1 MRYIKPALV
10 FFIML
15 TCLKVSAYSK
25 DETAIRKVLE
35 QQSAAWNRG
44 DIDAYMTGY
53 WNNDSLVFIGKN
65 GPTYGYNATLQRYKS
80 SYPDAEKMGKLN
92 FTILQV
98 KELSKEYYF
107 VLGKWE
113 LKRSVGD
120 LSGHFTLLFRHIGG
134 RWLIV
139 ADHSS

>member
-10 FFIML
+10 LFLVFM
-15 TCLKVSAYSK
+15 CVNVFAYSK
-25 DETAIRKVLE
+25 DETAIRTVL
-35 QQSAAWNRG
+35 QQQAAAWNTG

-98 KELSKEYYF
+98 KALSKDYYF

-113 LKRSVGD
+113 LKRSMGD
-120 LSGHFTLLFRHIGG
+120 LSGHFTLLFRHIAGQ
-134 RWLIV
+134 WLIV

>member
-10 FFIML
+10 LFLLLAVTKAF
-15 TCLKVSAYSK
+15 AYSK
-25 DETAIRKVLE
+25 DETAIRQVLE
-35 QQSAAWNRG
+35 QQSAAWNSG

-98 KELSKEYYF
+98 KELSKDYYF

-113 LKRSVGD
+113 LRRSMGD
-120 LSGHFTLLFRHIGG
+120 LSGHFTLLFRHIAG

>member
-1 MRYIKPALV
+1 MPVLV

-15 TCLKVSAYSK
+15 TCVKVFAYSK
-25 DETAIRKVLE
+25 DEPAIRKVLE

-98 KELSKEYYF
+98 KELSKDYYF

-113 LKRSVGD
+113 LKRSMGD
-120 LSGHFTLLFRHIGG
+120 LSGHFTLLFRHIAGQ
-134 RWLIV
+134 WLIV

>member
-1 MRYIKPALV
+1 MKYVKAALV
-10 FFIML
+10 IFLVFA
-15 TCLKVSAYSK
+15 CEQVFAYGK

-65 GPTYGYNATLQRYKS
+65 GPTYGYSATMQRYKS

-98 KELSKEYYF
+98 KELSTAYYF

-113 LKRSVGD
+113 LKRSIGD
-120 LSGHFTLLFRHIGG
+120 LSGHFTLLFRYING
-134 RWLIV
+134 RWVIV

>member
-1 MRYIKPALV
+1 MRYIKPVLV
-10 FFIML
+10 LFIML
-15 TCLKVSAYSK
+15 TCVKAFAYSK
-25 DETAIRKVLE
+25 DETAIRKILE

-98 KELSKEYYF
+98 KELSKDYYF

-113 LKRSVGD
+113 LKRSMGD
-120 LSGHFTLLFRHIGG
+120 LSGHFTLLFRHIAGQ
-134 RWLIV
+134 WLIV